1 MSKVIGLTGGAGSG
15 KSSVASFWDER
26 NNIAAMDADE
36 VSRLLLVP
44 GSRGWLSLKEI
55 LSEQYFLPDKTIN
68 RPLLRE
74 TIFAEDNL
82 RARIDKTIHPLVHQE
97 IFSTIKLLEE
107 KGHKDFL
114 VEVPLL
120 FEAGWQEDFD
130 KIIVVFA
137 EREQCLQRLLK
148 RDNITKSQ
156 ADAMLRSQIPLEE
169 KKLRAHHVVDN
180 SGRWSETCT
189 QLIHLE
195 DLLWSNKK

>member
-1 MSKVIGLTGGAGSG
+1 MSKIIGLTGGAGSG
-15 KSSVASFWDER
+15 KSSVASFWGER
-26 NNIAAMDADE
+26 NNIDVMDADE
-36 VSRLLLVP
+36 VCRLLLVP
-44 GSRGWLSLKEI
+44 ESKGWTSLKHI
-55 LSEQYFLPDKTIN
+55 LSEQYFQPDKTIN

-74 TIFAEDNL
+74 TIFAEDKL
-82 RARIDKTIHPLVHQE
+82 RARIDNAIHPLVHQE

-120 FEAGWQEDFD
+120 FEAGWEEDFD

-137 EREQCLQRLLK
+137 EQEKCMQRLLK
-148 RDNITKSQ
+148 RDNITKNQ
-156 ADAMLRSQIPLEE
+156 AEKMLRSQMPLDE
-169 KKLRAHHVVDN
+169 KKLRADHVVDN
-180 SGRWSETCT
+180 SGPWSDTCA